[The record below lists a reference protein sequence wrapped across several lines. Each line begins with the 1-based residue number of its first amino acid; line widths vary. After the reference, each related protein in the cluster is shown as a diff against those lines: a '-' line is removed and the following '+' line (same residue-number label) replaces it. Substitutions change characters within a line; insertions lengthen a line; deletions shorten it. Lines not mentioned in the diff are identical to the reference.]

1 MFVKTF
7 GVLAGLVVFGVA
19 VTGSEPQGRGGEQ
32 APDPVEQMI
41 RTLVSRFDLESYKAT
56 LKGLTQFGDRREGTQ
71 RNRDAVN
78 WIAAELKRHG
88 CEPVIMTYEPPA
100 PRGGGAGRQGQRA
113 GQAGQRT
120 GGQGGQRAGGQGQR
134 GAAAPPATV
143 LEEPVRNSSGG
154 STLYGIRR
162 RTGVNNNAEAQPSEP
177 LRALNA
183 GPVIPGPIP
192 QVYCTKVGATRPN
205 EMYIV
210 GAHMDGIGWGEAA
223 NDDGSGTALV
233 MQLARVFSAPDVT
246 TDVSIRFALWNGEEG
261 GLRGASAYVAQRQ
274 ALQGAEDPP
283 GSGRY
288 PEPKWLGMIQHDM
301 MMWDH
306 GMPRADGTLAAEQ
319 RPEADFNIEW
329 QSNSKM
335 ADSSMKLALAV
346 KLAADKYTTD
356 YPGTLG
362 PHMTNTDSRP
372 FQDLVPAVSMRENE
386 RGMHTGAGWNPHWH
400 QPTDLFST
408 FSDKDFRLGLNAG
421 QATLSAIA
429 QLAGARLK

>member
-1 MFVKTF
+1 MYVRTF
-7 GVLAGLVVFGVA
+7 GVLAGLALLGVA
-19 VTGSEPQGRGGEQ
+19 VAGSESQGRGGAQ
-32 APDPVEQMI
+32 APDPAEQMI
-41 RTLVSRFDLESYKAT
+41 RTLVGRLDLESYKAT
-56 LKGLTQFGDRREGTQ
+56 LKGLTQFGDRRQGTQ

-78 WIAAELKRHG
+78 WIAAQLKSYG
-88 CEPVIMTYEPPA
+88 CEPEIMTYEPPA
-100 PRGGGAGRQGQRA
+100 PRGGGAGRQGGRQAGRG
-113 GQAGQRT
+113 GQAGQRA
-120 GGQGGQRAGGQGQR
+120 GAGGQRG
-134 GAAAPPATV
+134 AAPPATV

-162 RTGVNNNAEAQPSEP
+162 RAGVNNNAEAQPDEK

-183 GPVIPGPIP
+183 GPVLPPPFP

-205 EMYIV
+205 EMYII

-233 MQLARVFSAPDVT
+233 MEVARVLNMPDVT

-261 GLRGASAYVAQRQ
+261 GLHGARAYVAQRQ
-274 ALQGAEDPP
+274 ALQGQP
-283 GSGRY
+283 G
-288 PEPKWLGMIQHDM
+288 EPKWLGMIQHDM

-306 GMPRADGTLAAEQ
+306 GMPRADGTLNPEQ

-335 ADSSMKLALAV
+335 AEESSKLALAV

-362 PHMTNTDSRP
+362 PHMTNTDSTP
-372 FQDLVPAVSMRENE
+372 FMDIVPAISMRENE

-408 FSDKDFRLGLNAG
+408 FSDKDFTLGLNAG
-421 QATLSAIA
+421 QATLAAIA
-429 QLAGARLK
+429 ELAGARIRP